1 MKRVIKAS
9 ELPAGYLQTTRFNSR
24 INDNNVLEAIE
35 IAIAEKFYQ
44 WEKTMDRQFYL
55 TSGTGWQG
63 TVTAYPEGY
72 YIQIDVTRGG
82 FQAFVEGDHVIRKPR
97 VLSDPIGTYSIS
109 GDKGHVQYVSK
120 LRPMHDLDHY
130 TSVGNMPPHSVEQ
143 STKVTASRVSKQ
155 IEELIDNHNGTKSRI
170 AALRNIDWADLSV
183 DEVDRLINGIDG
195 RGYMATNRPIARVR
209 HATPSEAKLAKAQ
222 GCDQYYV
229 YEFMDG
235 RKSLYGFSQSNCDR
249 WGDCGFYFL
258 RNLRS

>member
-24 INDNNVLEAIE
+24 INDNNVLEAVE
-35 IAIAEKFYQ
+35 IAIAEKFDQ

-120 LRPMHDLDHY
+120 LHPSKEVTTQRMHDLDHY
-130 TSVGNMPPHSVEQ
+130 TSVGNMP
-143 STKVTASRVSKQ
+143 
-155 IEELIDNHNGTKSRI
+155 
-170 AALRNIDWADLSV
+170 SV
-183 DEVDRLINGIDG
+183 DNV
-195 RGYMATNRPIARVR
+195 
-209 HATPSEAKLAKAQ
+209 
-222 GCDQYYV
+222 
-229 YEFMDG
+229 
-235 RKSLYGFSQSNCDR
+235 
-249 WGDCGFYFL
+249 
-258 RNLRS
+258 